1 MRCKLS
7 CSNAQPNTRYIQMRQ
22 VRGRVGKE
30 LQVIRHARVKDV
42 TSAIEQKKAPI
53 FEQPV
58 EDKSAITP
66 ESNEYCGRRAGV
78 MGL

>member
-1 MRCKLS
+1 
-7 CSNAQPNTRYIQMRQ
+7 MRQ

-53 FEQPV
+53 FQQPV
-58 EDKSAITP
+58 EDKLAIIL

>member
-7 CSNAQPNTRYIQMRQ
+7 CSNTQPNTRYIQMRQ

-30 LQVIRHARVKDV
+30 LQVIRHAGVKYV

-53 FEQPV
+53 FEQPA
-58 EDKSAITP
+58 EDTSVIIL
-66 ESNEYCGRRAGV
+66 ESNQ
-78 MGL
+78 